1 MPLIRYLQFRLTFV
15 DQLQLSSY
23 SIKDLKKPLKIFFV
37 GEEGVDEGGLKKE
50 FFQLITREVIFP
62 ASDQV

>member
-1 MPLIRYLQFRLTFV
+1 LTFV